1 MRIWRSLHLRLILS
15 YVALSVLLLTF
26 SGFVFSRALYSY
38 ATSVQNDH
46 LSLYERQA
54 RGILSDAK
62 LQNLSGDEILAML
75 QKDLPGI
82 HIEMVMATPG
92 QNLPGTF
99 TGKIL
104 SQNGNGTFSTAQPGS
119 FSSLPGGTSTRSNGI
134 FVFLS
139 RHGVGSF
146 TMSRVTFTNGSPSA
160 TAYQFTLEPLA
171 VAVPGNRTLSNLY
184 RQVLDVLALALV
196 LAVLIGWLLS
206 RWLSRPLSSLVSATE
221 SVAGGNFQE
230 TVARSNISE
239 LDRLGEQF
247 NQMVLRLRES
257 FNSLAMER
265 DTARRFAADA
275 AHELKT
281 PVATMRAYQDV
292 LAEHPER
299 LRQVAPAIGRQIE
312 RMQQVITGLLQINQ
326 LSEDSG
332 ISQQPLDLNAAVRQ
346 LEPVYQALA
355 DESSHSLT
363 ISCPQNPIQ
372 VLANQHLL
380 ELVLNNL
387 MDNAC
392 KYTDPGGQVALTLW
406 VDGNEALLTVQDS
419 GRGIAPEELP
429 CIFDRFH
436 RGVDTQSIPGTGLGL
451 AIVQEAVGRM
461 GGAIAAESEM
471 GQGSTFVIRLPL
483 LCTC

>member
-38 ATSVQNDH
+38 AASVQRSQM
-46 LSLYERQA
+46 SLYEQQA
-54 RGILSDAK
+54 RGILINARR
-62 LQNLSGDEILAML
+62 QNLSGDETLALL
-75 QKDLPGI
+75 QQDLPGMR
-82 HIEMVMATPG
+82 IEIVPATPLTLG
-92 QNLPGTF
+92 PPGPLP
-99 TGKIL
+99 
-104 SQNGNGTFSTAQPGS
+104 
-119 FSSLPGGTSTRSNGI
+119 SLPGGASTQSKGISRLFTSRS
-134 FVFLS
+134 VVS
-139 RHGVGSF
+139 SF
-146 TMSRVTFTNGSPSA
+146 TLTLPTIALANGSLSA
-160 TAYQFTLEPLA
+160 TAYRFTLESSA
-171 VAVPGNRTLSNLY
+171 VAVLLPNLY
-184 RQVLDVLALALV
+184 RKVLDVLALALV

-221 SVAGGNFQE
+221 AVAGGNFQE
-230 TVARSNISE
+230 TVARSSISE

-247 NQMVLRLRES
+247 NQMVLRLKEA

-281 PVATMRAYQDV
+281 PVATMRAYQDM

-299 LRQVAPAIGRQIE
+299 LQQVALAIGRQIE

-355 DESSHSLT
+355 DEGSHSLT

-392 KYTDPGGQVALTLW
+392 KYTGPDGQVALTLR

-429 CIFDRFH
+429 YIFDRFH

-451 AIVQEAVGRM
+451 AIVQEAVRRM
-461 GGAIAAESEM
+461 GGVIAAESEM
-471 GQGSTFVIRLPL
+471 GQGSIFVIRLPL